1 MVNFLRGAGKLNIY
15 TIYLN
20 PKAKNIYQDA
30 MFISEHFNIVAFIFT
45 GIWALANRLWYIAIA
60 IFFIQFS
67 AAYLVKFFG
76 ISVVQYGIIDF
87 GFRLLLGLYA
97 NDLQRYYL
105 ELKGHKL
112 SDVIVARNLLEA
124 AHRYYG
130 KHLNELENNE
140 LSNRLLEC

>member
-1 MVNFLRGAGKLNIY
+1 MVNFLRKAGKLNVY

-30 MFISEHFNIVAFIFT
+30 LFIAEHFNIFAFIFT
-45 GIWALANRLWYIAIA
+45 GLWAVANRLWYIAIA
-60 IFFIQFS
+60 IFFVQFS
-67 AAYLVKFFG
+67 AAYIINFIGL
-76 ISVVQYGIIDF
+76 SAVQYGIIDF
-87 GFRLLLGLYA
+87 GFRILLGLYA
-97 NDLQRYYL
+97 NDLQRYSL

-130 KHLNELENNE
+130 KHLKESENNE
-140 LSNRLLEC
+140 LSNRLSEC